1 MATYTKPVYMGKFRT
16 MKASTALKPS
26 VEGRYLD
33 IAGDL
38 ATGETVS
45 AVDFAVA
52 DSAGVAVAGVL
63 SNTSISG
70 TRVDFR
76 ITAPTTAG
84 QYTLSALFTISDGQS
99 IPREATISVV

>member
-1 MATYTKPVYMGKFRT
+1 MTFTKPVFMGKFRV
-16 MKASTALKPS
+16 MKASTALEPS
-26 VEGRYLD
+26 AEDRYLD
-33 IAGDL
+33 IVGDL

-45 AVDFAVA
+45 AVACAVTN
-52 DSAGVAVAGVL
+52 SAGEAVAGVI

-76 ITAPTTAG
+76 VTAPTTAG

-99 IPREATISVV
+99 IPREAIILVV